1 MEYNK
6 IKMTFNNYTQ
16 KARLTLLNIHREEVE
31 VNIHQ
36 CRTEPEANNCFSIIF
51 RGEYQ
56 GLQNNGLK
64 HKTRS
69 WCHIRMFHKSAVN
82 EQNLARLFCHKFT

>member
-36 CRTEPEANNCFSIIF
+36 CRIEPEVNNCFSIIQIF

-56 GLQNNGLK
+56 GLQNNRLK
-64 HKTRS
+64 DKNT
-69 WCHIRMFHKSAVN
+69 SAIVRVHTCM
-82 EQNLARLFCHKFT
+82 QPKFS

>member
-36 CRTEPEANNCFSIIF
+36 CRTEPEANNCFSIIL

-56 GLQNNGLK
+56 GLQNILK
-64 HKTRS
+64 SLECDFLKRFLVQGRQQS
-69 WCHIRMFHKSAVN
+69 F
-82 EQNLARLFCHKFT
+82 